1 MEFGG
6 SELNKLVIESHSN
19 SNLQHKSNSNF
30 KNYSWMTIC
39 QQYSQLFVD
48 ESFKFLLLENA
59 IRVFFFLNN
68 FSWR

>member
-30 KNYSWMTIC
+30 KNYS
-39 QQYSQLFVD
+39 
-48 ESFKFLLLENA
+48 
-59 IRVFFFLNN
+59 
-68 FSWR
+68 